1 MTYDDMVL
9 ARVESGKTAL
19 GPMSSSKGDTEDT
32 DRPEIHY
39 LTGIRFYLIVAAIA
53 ISLFLTNLEIPVVT
67 TALIS
72 ITNDLGGLDHSAWV
86 VSAYLLGYVSFLI
99 IFAKLSDIFGRKLL
113 FCIALSIFTIFSAAC
128 GAAQN
133 MTQLIIFRAFQ
144 GMGGG
149 GCFSVPT
156 VICLELV
163 PKDKYAALT
172 SFISLVFSSSMIAGP
187 IVGGA
192 ISKNTTWRWVFL
204 LNIPAAVP
212 LLVVIIFCIPKN
224 FPNHGKTD
232 VPRHTF
238 KMLMS
243 RQNIERVDFFGG
255 VLLIIATLALV
266 AALEEAGLSYGW
278 ESAFVISLLCVSVVL
293 WIAFV
298 FWERRVTLVRSV
310 TEPVFPWRFFTS
322 RVWLGM
328 TINALSLGAVWIT
341 GVFQLPQRFQIVH
354 GLSPIAAGVRVMAYT
369 GAAPISSIITAI
381 IAKKGVP
388 PIYLVLGASCLQIV
402 GFSLLGSLPPATA
415 ISKAQY
421 GYQVIAG
428 FGCGTNIS
436 LLTLMTPFS
445 VSEQDNAVAMGAIT
459 QFRIM
464 GGAIGL
470 SIVNSVMH
478 GMLRSGL
485 APILTPLQLD
495 EVLDSAQYI
504 AGFPPRVREQV
515 LLKFSDSYNVQMRIL
530 AGLAAGQIIGTLIM
544 WQKKQIKV

>member
-1 MTYDDMVL
+1 MNDMVH
-9 ARVESGKTAL
+9 ARVESDKIAL
-19 GPMSSSKGDTEDT
+19 GPMSSSKSDAEDA

-39 LTGIRFYLIVAAIA
+39 LTGIRFHLIVAAIA

-72 ITNDLGGLDHSAWV
+72 ITDDLGGLDHSAWV
-86 VSAYLLGYVSFLI
+86 VSAYLLGYVGFLI

-113 FCIALSIFTIFSAAC
+113 FCIALLIFTIFSAAC

-133 MTQLIIFRAFQ
+133 ITQLIVFRAFQ

-156 VICLELV
+156 AICLELV

-192 ISKNTTWRWVFL
+192 IANNTTWRWVFL
-204 LNIPAAVP
+204 LNVPAAIP
-212 LLVVIIFCIPKN
+212 LLGVIVFCIPKN

-232 VPRHTF
+232 VPRRTF

-243 RQNIERVDFFGG
+243 KQNIARVDFLGG
-255 VLLIIATLALV
+255 ALLIIATLALV

-278 ESAFVISLLCVSVVL
+278 GSAFVIALLCVSAVL
-293 WIAFV
+293 WVAFV

-322 RVWLGM
+322 RIWLGM
-328 TINALSLGAVWIT
+328 TINALSLGAVWIA

-402 GFSLLGSLPPATA
+402 GFSLLGSLPSSTA

-445 VSEQDNAVAMGAIT
+445 VSEQDNSVAMGAIT

-485 APILTPLQLD
+485 TPILTSLQLD
-495 EVLDSAQYI
+495 KVLDSAQYI
-504 AGFPPRVREQV
+504 AVLPPQVREQV

>member
-1 MTYDDMVL
+1 MVQI
-9 ARVESGKTAL
+9 RVESDQIDL
-19 GPMSSSKGDTEDT
+19 GTVSSPNGDTEDA
-32 DRPEIHY
+32 DRHEMHY
-39 LTGIRFYLIVAAIA
+39 LTGIRFHLVVASIA

-67 TALIS
+67 TALIR

-113 FCIALSIFTIFSAAC
+113 FCIVWFIFTIFSAAC

-133 MTQLIIFRAFQ
+133 ISQLIVFRAFQ

-149 GCFSVPT
+149 GCFSVST
-156 VICLELV
+156 IICLELV
-163 PKDKYAALT
+163 PKDRYAALT

-192 ISKNTTWRWVFL
+192 IANNTTWRWVFL
-204 LNIPAAVP
+204 LNIPPAIP
-212 LLVVIIFCIPKN
+212 LLVVVVFCIPRN
-224 FPNHGKTD
+224 FPNHGKSN
-232 VPRHTF
+232 VPRRTF
-238 KMLMS
+238 KMLVS
-243 RQNIERVDFFGG
+243 RQNIARVDFFGSAM
-255 VLLIIATLALV
+255 LIVATLALV
-266 AALEEAGLSYGW
+266 AALEEAGLNYGW
-278 ESAFVISLLCVSVVL
+278 RSAFVITLLCVSAVL
-293 WIAFV
+293 WVTFA
-298 FWERRVTLVRSV
+298 FWERHITLSRSV
-310 TEPVFPWRFFTS
+310 TEPVLPWRFFTS
-322 RVWLGM
+322 RIWLGM
-328 TINALSLGAVWIT
+328 TINALSIGAVWFT

-369 GAAPISSIITAI
+369 GAAPISSIITAV

-388 PIYLVLGASCLQIV
+388 PIYLILGASCLQIV
-402 GFSLLGSLPPATA
+402 GFSLLGSLPTATA

-459 QFRIM
+459 QFRVM

-470 SIVNSVMH
+470 SIVNTVMH

-485 APILTPLQLD
+485 APILTSLQLA
-495 EVLDSAQYI
+495 EVLNSAQNI
-504 AGFPPRVREQV
+504 ANFPPKLREQV

-530 AGLAAGQIIGTLIM
+530 AGLAAGQIIGTLLM